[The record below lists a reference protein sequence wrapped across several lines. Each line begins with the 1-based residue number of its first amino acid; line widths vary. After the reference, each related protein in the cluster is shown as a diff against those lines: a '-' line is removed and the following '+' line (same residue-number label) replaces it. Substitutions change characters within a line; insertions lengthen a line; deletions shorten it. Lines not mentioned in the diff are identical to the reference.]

1 LLSYFKSIYHN
12 RGKSYEIPEGL
23 IEKPFKK
30 TSPPYYLASLECIV
44 DRKCLSTG
52 YHTSCVPSSGNC
64 DHCKQALS
72 NETIILICGHGYHN
86 RCYSFL
92 EKSCKWC
99 QEYYEKGINDNVKSF
114 LKRLNKNV
122 NELTAEE
129 EEENLEEEDDGSVV
143 SINLNESNGISYE
156 VQTAIDNVKDW

>member
-1 LLSYFKSIYHN
+1 MNQNSLSSSYKRLVFICYPILN
-12 RGKSYEIPEGL
+12 RPHHI
-23 IEKPFKK
+23 I
-30 TSPPYYLASLECIV
+30 YLASLECIV

-129 EEENLEEEDDGSVV
+129 EEENLEEDDDGSVV